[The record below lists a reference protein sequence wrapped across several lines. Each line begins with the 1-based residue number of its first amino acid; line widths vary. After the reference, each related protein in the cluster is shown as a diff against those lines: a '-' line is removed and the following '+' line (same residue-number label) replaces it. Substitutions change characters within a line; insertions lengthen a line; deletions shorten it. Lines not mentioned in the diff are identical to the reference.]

1 MFYILLKIIIL
12 NIIVGYYNG
21 SNIEYTIKIMIKKG
35 LANKYSK
42 VTDKNTSRLVNLE
55 KINNTF
61 SHKNKQ

>member
-1 MFYILLKIIIL
+1 
-12 NIIVGYYNG
+12 
-21 SNIEYTIKIMIKKG
+21 MIKKG